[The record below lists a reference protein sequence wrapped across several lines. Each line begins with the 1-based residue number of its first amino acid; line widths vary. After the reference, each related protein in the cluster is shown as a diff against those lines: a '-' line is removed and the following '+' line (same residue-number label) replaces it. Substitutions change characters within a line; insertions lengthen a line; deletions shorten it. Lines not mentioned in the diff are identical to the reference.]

1 MAGTKTGTFS
11 VVQHAHKITTL
22 VQKYGVTDLE
32 ARTNTAFYD
41 CVIALAQCFVA
52 LAATDDYLLQRDTSA
67 PLGPE
72 DVGGP

>member
-1 MAGTKTGTFS
+1 MAGTKTGTKS
-11 VVQHAHKITTL
+11 VVDLSRKITSL
-22 VQKYGVTDLE
+22 VQKYGVTDLV
-32 ARTNTAFYD
+32 ARTNQEFYD

-52 LAATDDYLLQRDTSA
+52 LAATDDYLLQRDASE